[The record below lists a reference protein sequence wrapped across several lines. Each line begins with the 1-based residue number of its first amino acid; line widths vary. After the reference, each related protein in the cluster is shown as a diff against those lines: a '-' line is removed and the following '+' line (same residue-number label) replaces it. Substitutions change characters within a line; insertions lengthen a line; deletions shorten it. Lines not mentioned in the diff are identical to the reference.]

1 MKIEK
6 LNYLRSP
13 RHRRIVASLDCIK
26 CGAVGRTQAAH
37 TNFGKGLSMKA
48 CDSQL
53 MALCVECHRDHDQ
66 GAIYGSKFSRWKAE
80 AEMVDATRA
89 ELIRKNLWMPDVEA
103 AYKKAYV
110 RLKAAAESTDEKKA
124 ADKAA

>member
-1 MKIEK
+1 MIIEK

-13 RHRRIVASLDCIK
+13 RHRRVVASLDCVK

-37 TNFGKGLSMKA
+37 TNFGKGLGMKA

-66 GAIYGSKFSRWKAE
+66 GAVYGSKLNRWQAE

-103 AYKKAYV
+103 AYKKAYA
-110 RLKAAAESTDEKKA
+110 RLKAVVEITDKKKA
-124 ADKAA
+124 AEQAA

>member
-1 MKIEK
+1 MIEK

-37 TNFGKGLSMKA
+37 TNFGKGLGMKA

-66 GAIYGSKFSRWKAE
+66 GAIYGSKFNRWKAE

-89 ELIRKNLWMPDVEA
+89 VLIRKHLWMPDVEA
-103 AYKKAYV
+103 AYKKAYA
-110 RLKAAAESTDEKKA
+110 RLKAVVETIDEKKA
-124 ADKAA
+124 ASRAA

>member
-37 TNFGKGLSMKA
+37 TNFGKGLNMKA

-53 MALCVECHRDHDQ
+53 MALCVECHQDHDQ
-66 GAIYGSKFSRWKAE
+66 GAIYGSKFNRWKAE
-80 AEMVDATRA
+80 AEMVDTTRA
-89 ELIRKNLWMPDVEA
+89 ILIRKNLWMPDVEA
-103 AYKKAYV
+103 AYKKAYA
-110 RLKAAAESTDEKKA
+110 RLKAAAESMDEKKA
-124 ADKAA
+124 TDQVA

>member
-13 RHRRIVASLDCIK
+13 RHKRLVAALPCVN
-26 CGAVGRTQAAH
+26 CGLEGMTQAAH
-37 TNFGKGLSMKA
+37 TNFGKGLGIKA

-53 MALCVECHRDHDQ
+53 MALCCSCHTAHDQ
-66 GAIYGSKFSRWKAE
+66 GGIFGSKFNRWKAE

-89 ELIRKNLWMPDVEA
+89 ELIARNQWLPEVEE
-103 AYKKAYV
+103 AYKSAFH
-110 RLKAAAESTDEKKA
+110 RLRAAAESVQEA
-124 ADKAA
+124 A